1 MISRIF
7 KFLLLFL
14 IVGFLFAGLWFRA
27 GLVQEPLRTT
37 KAALRLE
44 ISAES
49 MIFAN
54 EHEFVARARMY
65 SSRYMVCRKFES
77 QAASKQPED
86 DGDMQADSEART
98 LPFGTYDLPEKNAA
112 QPQALVRGTIIVD
125 AGCVYL
131 KSGNRRYLPLF
142 PAQFTG
148 YVPSKRVVTIF
159 GQSIPFGTEIET
171 NGGYVP
177 MSNLPNI
184 RMIDPIP
191 DSCFAE
197 EAVMVGT
204 EAWR

>member
-14 IVGFLFAGLWFRA
+14 IVGFAC
-27 GLVQEPLRTT
+27 
-37 KAALRLE
+37 
-44 ISAES
+44 
-49 MIFAN
+49 
-54 EHEFVARARMY
+54 RMY
-65 SSRYMVCRKFES
+65 SSRYTVCRKFVS
-77 QAASKQPED
+77 QAAPKQPED